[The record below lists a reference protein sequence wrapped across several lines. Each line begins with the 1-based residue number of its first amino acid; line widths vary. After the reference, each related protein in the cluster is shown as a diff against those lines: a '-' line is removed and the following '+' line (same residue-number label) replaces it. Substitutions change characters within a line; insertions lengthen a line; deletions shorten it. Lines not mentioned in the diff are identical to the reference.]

1 MAENHFKNLEMD
13 PIGKRLTIQFPG
25 AFDLFQREKTLSL
38 HITSSIVKD
47 NLFAAMNCFA
57 INCLKA
63 TVFFSIEVV
72 QTLNKYYHKNI
83 KGLVCS
89 KTYSQ

>member
-13 PIGKRLTIQFPG
+13 PMGKRLTIQFPG

-63 TVFFSIEVV
+63 TGFFPIEVV

>member
-1 MAENHFKNLEMD
+1 MAENHFKNLEND
-13 PIGKRLTIQFPG
+13 PMGKRSTIQFPG

-63 TVFFSIEVV
+63 TVFFRLRLCE
-72 QTLNKYYHKNI
+72 H
-83 KGLVCS
+83 
-89 KTYSQ
+89 